1 MPALRTRDTQS
12 RSALEVTTD
21 APLQTPTLAIIS
33 PTPRAFTFPINKA
46 DPPASPYSSPSSS
59 PFEPD
64 LKLFTPSP
72 PSLARTLSPVS
83 SITSVSSTQSSPVA
97 SHKRRKSST
106 CSEIEHRP
114 KKGDEDYVKRPEN
127 AFILFRRHCC
137 EERQAAAEEADT
149 PAKKQRQADLSKTIS
164 QQWKS
169 LTADERQVWEDRAK
183 EKKKEHEQLHP
194 NYVYRPQRSKAKKS
208 KGKYDEADTE
218 SNISFMLPLPAPSS
232 RHGRSA
238 SAPTPPLGYQSI
250 QLPNIYMPSCPASP
264 SLMGRRSSHPGH
276 SEERSTHFDYLPNET
291 LMPPSFSQQPAG
303 YEANLAPPEFY
314 QGMFDMPDQAPLTDR
329 HNTLHPLT
337 MPEPMLLTSL
347 DLISPSSTSS
357 TSIPSASSTSGSSGY
372 SSPTSPHAGPF
383 TPVHTLHRQYSLEDC
398 EQNQLS
404 ESQIIDCDSP
414 TDMGIQYPAY
424 SWENTDM
431 WANGGSEMMLGEDF
445 DLNSIPPIELGNAK
459 FQDELNQ
466 FDSSASMQEYGHDQY
481 ALQNEQY
488 HHDPHGQGS
497 FEGLF
502 FDDMMTGHGF

>member
-21 APLQTPTLAIIS
+21 APLQPPTLAIIS
-33 PTPRAFTFPINKA
+33 PTPRAFIFPINKA

-64 LKLFTPSP
+64 LKPFTLSPS
-72 PSLARTLSPVS
+72 SLARTLSPVS
-83 SITSVSSTQSSPVA
+83 SITSVSSTQSSPSVI

-106 CSEIEHRP
+106 SSEIEHRP

-137 EERQAAAEEADT
+137 EERQAAADEADT

-169 LTADERQVWEDRAK
+169 LSAEERQVWEDRAK

-218 SNISFMLPLPAPSS
+218 SNISFMLPLHAPSS

-250 QLPNIYMPSCPASP
+250 QLPNIYMPSCPTSP

-276 SEERSTHFDYLPNET
+276 SEERTSHFDYLPSET
-291 LMPPSFSQQPAG
+291 LMPPSFSQPPTG
-303 YEANLAPPEFY
+303 YEGNLAPPEFY
-314 QGMFDMPDQAPLTDR
+314 QGMFNMPDPSPFTDK
-329 HNTLHPLT
+329 HNALQPLT
-337 MPEPMLLTSL
+337 MPEQPMML
-347 DLISPSSTSS
+347 SPLELVSPSSSTSS
-357 TSIPSASSTSGSSGY
+357 NSIPSGY
-372 SSPTSPHAGPF
+372 SSPTSPQAGPF
-383 TPVHTLHRQYSLEDC
+383 TPVHTLHRQYSLDDC
-398 EQNQLS
+398 ELGHLS
-404 ESQIIDCDSP
+404 ESRPIDCDSP
-414 TDMGIQYPAY
+414 TDLGMPYPAY

-431 WANGGSEMMLGEDF
+431 WANGSEMMLGEDF

-459 FQDELNQ
+459 FQDDLNQ
-466 FDSSASMQEYGHDQY
+466 FDSPPPMQEYSHDPY

-488 HHDPHGQGS
+488 HLDPHAQGS
-497 FEGLF
+497 FNGLF
-502 FDDMMTGHGF
+502 FDDMMSGHGF